1 MGRKFKL
8 APKHRSATREEARIW
23 DRVGFIFSGVRREK
37 DLYAA
42 EAAAWAL
49 TGVTFIAGVWD
60 PRAMGAA
67 HTHLELLRWDL
78 VKSDVWVIYR
88 RVADA
93 GPHWIDDIEASVN
106 TGS

>member
-42 EAAAWAL
+42 EAL
-49 TGVTFIAGVWD
+49 IF
-60 PRAMGAA
+60 
-67 HTHLELLRWDL
+67 
-78 VKSDVWVIYR
+78 
-88 RVADA
+88 
-93 GPHWIDDIEASVN
+93 
-106 TGS
+106 